1 MLSVDNAF
9 WTDRRAVASETVIAH
24 WLLGMVLARS
34 AHVHL
39 GPTKSAKTSPVA
51 HVHVHLFLVV
61 HSACIRILTLH
72 IKVSLAVVSHWS
84 LRQRLL
90 LLVRVSLA
98 LDWLLLEAGRWFYA
112 DIGRLEISWSLLL
125 KLRHLWLTIMI
136 VTLCLQGLLLFTFML
151 HREQLSSTC
160 WIKNSRNLA

>member
-1 MLSVDNAF
+1 M
-9 WTDRRAVASETVIAH
+9 ASKTVIAYR
-24 WLLGMVLARS
+24 LLCMVLARS

-39 GPTKSAKTSPVA
+39 GPTKSAKTSPIA
-51 HVHVHLFLVV
+51 HVHVHFLLVV

-98 LDWLLLEAGRWFYA
+98 LDWLL
-112 DIGRLEISWSLLL
+112 
-125 KLRHLWLTIMI
+125 
-136 VTLCLQGLLLFTFML
+136 
-151 HREQLSSTC
+151 
-160 WIKNSRNLA
+160 